1 MPRIT
6 LETKRLI
13 LRPFEIND
21 AESMFNNW
29 AKDYEVTKYLTW
41 CPHQSIDETAIIIN
55 KFIERAN
62 SANLYSFGI
71 VVKEEN
77 KLIGSIDI
85 VGFED
90 EIPVIGYCMSKA
102 YWNKGIMTEACQKIV
117 DFLFS
122 IGYNKIRIDAVKENI
137 GSNRVIQKC
146 GGVLFNTEEEYFKQK
161 DQTFTVNHYYINK
174 E

>member
-1 MPRIT
+1 MPRTT

-29 AKDYEVTKYLTW
+29 AKDHEVTKYLTW

-90 EIPVIGYCMSKA
+90 GIPVIGYCMSKA

-161 DQTFTVNHYYINK
+161 DQTFTVNQYYINK

>member
-21 AESMFNNW
+21 AENMFNNW
-29 AKDYEVTKYLTW
+29 AKDQEVTKYLTW
-41 CPHQSIDETAIIIN
+41 CPHQSIDETVIIIN

-62 SANLYSFGI
+62 SVNLYSFGI

-77 KLIGSIDI
+77 KLIGSIDV
-85 VGFED
+85 VGLED
-90 EIPVIGYCMSKA
+90 GIPVIGYCMSKA

-161 DQTFTVNHYYINK
+161 DQTFTVNQYYINK